1 MSTSW
6 VPATCLVCVLTLI
19 FGVLGR
25 MQVVNLVIVWCLLP
39 RIVFKTDH
47 SLGSRGDREEAGA
60 LRAGFRRA
68 GSQPGPGALSGAGPG
83 LVEGKGF
90 PGRGKAGGQGTE
102 ARVRR
107 GVVELD
113 AHRAQRGQRAG
124 HLEFVSQLG
133 TLTLGAYL
141 ALPSLICK
149 MGVPLG
155 DVLGS
160 NSPLWV

>member
-1 MSTSW
+1 M
-6 VPATCLVCVLTLI
+6 
-19 FGVLGR
+19 
-25 MQVVNLVIVWCLLP
+25 
-39 RIVFKTDH
+39 
-47 SLGSRGDREEAGA
+47 
-60 LRAGFRRA
+60 
-68 GSQPGPGALSGAGPG
+68 
-83 LVEGKGF
+83 EGKGF

-107 GVVELD
+107 GVVELE

-133 TLTLGAYL
+133 TLTLGAFL

-160 NSPLWV
+160 NTPFWV